1 MKENKMY
8 ENMEWIH
15 NPIFTW
21 EKEAV
26 INYDTAEEIAT
37 LKKLLNGLLIE
48 LNALKREY
56 SLKGTSERRRKEIAE
71 DIHVYLLDLEPI
83 DPFHFKIYRITR
95 KKEKRASK

>member
-1 MKENKMY
+1 MKKNKMY

-21 EKEAV
+21 EKKAV

-37 LKKLLNGLLIE
+37 LNKLLKGLLIE

-56 SLKGTSERRRKEIAE
+56 SLKGTSKRRRKEIAE

-83 DPFHFKIYRITR
+83 DPFNFKINRR
-95 KKEKRASK
+95 KSKKASE

>member
-8 ENMEWIH
+8 ENMEWIY

-21 EKEAV
+21 EKKAV
-26 INYDTAEEIAT
+26 RYNTAEEIAT
-37 LKKLLNGLLIE
+37 LKKLLKGLVIE

-83 DPFHFKIYRITR
+83 DPFHFKIYRIKR
-95 KKEKRASK
+95 KKEKRASV